1 MKIPENYLIKTTD
14 DVNAGNR
21 EAQLYHIKYYLFE
34 IKVSLETLMVFKLP
48 L

>member
-14 DVNAGNR
+14 DVNVGNR
-21 EAQLYHIKYYLFE
+21 KTQLCHIKYYLFE
-34 IKVSLETLMVFKLP
+34 IKVSLEMLMVFKLP